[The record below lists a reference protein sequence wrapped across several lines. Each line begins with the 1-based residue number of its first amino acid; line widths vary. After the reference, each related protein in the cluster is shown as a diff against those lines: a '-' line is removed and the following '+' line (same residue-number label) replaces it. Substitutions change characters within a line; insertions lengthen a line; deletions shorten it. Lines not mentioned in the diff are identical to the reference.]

1 MTARKAEL
9 ESKSKATPL
18 TEGEKKELIDLSLR
32 IVEVEDELEAAEAA
46 KAAAPKAAATKKPAP
61 KATPAPEAP
70 KADEAPEAPEAAY
83 TPKEEEKHLFHVE
96 LVKGMRFDPQTG
108 KPISLP
114 YVQMFDQRAWNQF
127 KQHQAVLGYESKVL
141 WDPTQNK

>member
-46 KAAAPKAAATKKPAP
+46 KAAAPKAATTKKPAP
-61 KATPAPEAP
+61 KADAAP
-70 KADEAPEAPEAAY
+70 KADEAPEALEVAF

>member
-46 KAAAPKAAATKKPAP
+46 KAAAPKAATTKKPAP